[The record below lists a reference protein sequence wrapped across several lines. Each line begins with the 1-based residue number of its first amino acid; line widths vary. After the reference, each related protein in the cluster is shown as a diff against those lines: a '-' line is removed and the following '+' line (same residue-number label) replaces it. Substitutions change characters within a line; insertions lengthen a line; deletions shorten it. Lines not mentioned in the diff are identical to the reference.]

1 MLESEIEQFFVKE
14 IKYLGGIAYKFTSPG
29 NAGVPD
35 RIVIFPNRQ
44 PIFVELKTE
53 NGKLTKLQKA
63 QHRRLLSLGQRVEK
77 LSGLSDMIQFFAK
90 EGFLE
95 SAKKAERKA
104 KGYGIHTT

>member
-1 MLESEIEQFFVKE
+1 MLESEMERFFVKE
-14 IKYLGGIAYKFTSPG
+14 IKHLGGIAYKFTSPG

-53 NGKLTKLQKA
+53 KGALSKLQKI

-77 LSGLSDMIQFFAK
+77 LYGLSDIVQFFTK

-104 KGYGIHTT
+104 KRHGIHAT